1 MLHSRKKDKESDE
14 ANRATTSNAH
24 NYVPNFND
32 LEDSEL
38 DEIIKKILMDNIK
51 QKNVEETMQA
61 LDRRMKIHLCQ
72 QQYRLQRD
80 DCGKQEGP
88 SFYCERM
95 KKALESKDDFK
106 ELLQSLGVILST
118 QNYPWVEEFG
128 REGGFQLLVSMMSK
142 LLVKIERLKSET
154 DLGTTAAYDYVFCLN
169 KILEISRACLNC
181 DVGIH
186 FLLRPNSRLC
196 SKMIEALYVAIDL
209 KSERSHNIPSDV
221 VKPEKP
227 HNLPICDQLIVSI
240 LTLLAVISFMGK
252 DDGFGQSEISGNSLL
267 IKDMTTVAE
276 KKNFNSRFACIVRC
290 LHFKDKQITY
300 KALVFIN
307 TLLSCID
314 DNDWS
319 VRMLWRNE
327 LMSAGLKPLLP
338 SIRKIAEKENET
350 IGLAFTSF
358 ENELKAD
365 YDELLNR
372 FENLKGDVSD
382 VSDCTNMLIASCKNT
397 DCEFILQEIFL
408 RLLLVNDRKYKRE
421 VYLKM
426 FLLCVSEIA
435 FGDMGY
441 GPNSKQFNFSIPIDD
456 TLEKIE
462 NQSNEQ
468 LNKRLESAI
477 QDKQEAFSVQLQY
490 YKKIQEYQ
498 EETCMLRKY
507 LKNKGDAE
515 NVVLPPE
522 TVFNLPAPSELT
534 LSELERF
541 PKPKSVQPSNSSSM
555 PPPPPPPP
563 PLPPNLLKK
572 GGGGPGPPAPP
583 PPPPN
588 LLAKFGKNAPGGG
601 PPPPPTQLLHNVVEI
616 PEYLRKKKEK
626 IAEIPMRKIPWN
638 AAIIKPTNLNKES
651 LWAQIDED
659 EIATDDVFDFLKMKY
674 SATNKSSTTLTNDT
688 TKKHSK
694 MKIPL
699 IIQDQKQ
706 LQTLAILQGSCK
718 LSFKEWYNALMELNE
733 TVLHSEL
740 VGQLRNAL
748 PSTDILNRLKDCSE
762 AEMQNMPE
770 GEQFIATLSKIK
782 HLPIRLE
789 AIQLWLSWSDQF
801 SELKSGVTTISEA
814 CEEIIKSH
822 GLKNFINLVLLAGNF
837 MGRVKSSGA
846 TFAFELGALNKLVD
860 TKDCENSETLLHGL
874 IFYFIK
880 NLMETCKIDYLDL
893 EKSMNLLKNSVKK
906 ISTHL
911 VTYQKQIAND
921 CFQSKISIFVETA
934 QKDLFVIDSLWE
946 HMTLKWKSL
955 VTYLCFDPKK
965 YPMERLFGD
974 LNNFVCQ
981 YQNAWTQVSKSLYKK
996 SEGGRKEAS
1005 SKIDKRR
1012 KPLHQIQ
1019 PEMANEVAKKAR
1031 ERMKSNLN
1039 QSMDGGGGGGVIDRI
1054 EQMLVEGK
1062 YRPDLPEGA
1071 QRRYRV
1077 RRKGQPTVQ
1086 KNLDPPPSNK
1096 PLEQQQQPT
1105 NNNKPLDP
1113 PPKSLDQHKSLPHTP
1128 KSPYVTDA
1136 VKAPS
1141 AVELLQRLRGLDP

>member
-80 DCGKQEGP
+80 DCGKQEVW
-88 SFYCERM
+88 SLFYCERM

-154 DLGTTAAYDYVFCLN
+154 DLGTTAADDYVFCLN

-221 VKPEKP
+221 IKPEKP

-408 RLLLVNDRKYKRE
+408 RLLLK
-421 VYLKM
+421 
-426 FLLCVSEIA
+426 IA

-498 EETCMLRKY
+498 EETSMLRKY
-507 LKNKGDAE
+507 LKNKGDAG
-515 NVVLPPE
+515 NAVLPPE

-572 GGGGPGPPAPP
+572 GVLG
-583 PPPPN
+583 
-588 LLAKFGKNAPGGG
+588 
-601 PPPPPTQLLHNVVEI
+601 VV
-616 PEYLRKKKEK
+616 LGHQHR
-626 IAEIPMRKIPWN
+626 RHHH
-638 AAIIKPTNLNKES
+638 
-651 LWAQIDED
+651 QI
-659 EIATDDVFDFLKMKY
+659 Y
-674 SATNKSSTTLTNDT
+674 
-688 TKKHSK
+688 
-694 MKIPL
+694 
-699 IIQDQKQ
+699 
-706 LQTLAILQGSCK
+706 C
-718 LSFKEWYNALMELNE
+718 
-733 TVLHSEL
+733 
-740 VGQLRNAL
+740 
-748 PSTDILNRLKDCSE
+748 
-762 AEMQNMPE
+762 QN
-770 GEQFIATLSKIK
+770 
-782 HLPIRLE
+782 
-789 AIQLWLSWSDQF
+789 
-801 SELKSGVTTISEA
+801 
-814 CEEIIKSH
+814 
-822 GLKNFINLVLLAGNF
+822 
-837 MGRVKSSGA
+837 
-846 TFAFELGALNKLVD
+846 
-860 TKDCENSETLLHGL
+860 
-874 IFYFIK
+874 
-880 NLMETCKIDYLDL
+880 L
-893 EKSMNLLKNSVKK
+893 EKLLLVVV
-906 ISTHL
+906 HL
-911 VTYQKQIAND
+911 HRQ
-921 CFQSKISIFVETA
+921 
-934 QKDLFVIDSLWE
+934 
-946 HMTLKWKSL
+946 H
-955 VTYLCFDPKK
+955 
-965 YPMERLFGD
+965 
-974 LNNFVCQ
+974 NFC
-981 YQNAWTQVSKSLYKK
+981 
-996 SEGGRKEAS
+996 
-1005 SKIDKRR
+1005 I
-1012 KPLHQIQ
+1012 
-1019 PEMANEVAKKAR
+1019 M
-1031 ERMKSNLN
+1031 
-1039 QSMDGGGGGGVIDRI
+1039 
-1054 EQMLVEGK
+1054 
-1062 YRPDLPEGA
+1062 
-1071 QRRYRV
+1071 
-1077 RRKGQPTVQ
+1077 
-1086 KNLDPPPSNK
+1086 
-1096 PLEQQQQPT
+1096 
-1105 NNNKPLDP
+1105 
-1113 PPKSLDQHKSLPHTP
+1113 
-1128 KSPYVTDA
+1128 
-1136 VKAPS
+1136 
-1141 AVELLQRLRGLDP
+1141 

>member
-80 DCGKQEGP
+80 DFGKQEGP

-154 DLGTTAAYDYVFCLN
+154 DLGTTAADDYVFCLN

-209 KSERSHNIPSDV
+209 KSERSHNIPSD

-498 EETCMLRKY
+498 EETSMLRKY
-507 LKNKGDAE
+507 LKNKGDAG

-572 GGGGPGPPAPP
+572 GGGGAGGPGPPAPP

-588 LLAKFGKNAPGGG
+588 LLSKFGKTAPGGG

-674 SATNKSSTTLTNDT
+674 SATNKSSTTLANDT

-801 SELKSGVTTISEA
+801 SELKCGVTTIAEA

-846 TFAFELGALNKLVD
+846 AFAFELGALNKLVD

-874 IFYFIK
+874 IFLFHK
-880 NLMETCKIDYLDL
+880 KFDGKFDKFVVDDFHHVSKACKIDYLDL

-1086 KNLDPPPSNK
+1086 VFFCKFFFNIFGTRGG
-1096 PLEQQQQPT
+1096 E
-1105 NNNKPLDP
+1105 
-1113 PPKSLDQHKSLPHTP
+1113 
-1128 KSPYVTDA
+1128 
-1136 VKAPS
+1136 
-1141 AVELLQRLRGLDP
+1141 ELKG

>member
-1 MLHSRKKDKESDE
+1 MLHSRKRDKESDE
-14 ANRATTSNAH
+14 ARATTSNAL
-24 NYVPNFND
+24 NYVPNYND
-32 LEDSEL
+32 MEDSEL
-38 DEIIKKILMDNIK
+38 DDLIKKILMDNIK
-51 QKNVEETMQA
+51 QKNVDEVMQTF
-61 LDRRMKIHLCQ
+61 DRRMKIQVCQ
-72 QQYRLQRD
+72 QQYRLQQD
-80 DCGKQEGP
+80 DSGKQERP
-88 SFYCERM
+88 SYYCERM

-106 ELLQSLGVILST
+106 ELLQSLGVILRA
-118 QNYPWVEEFG
+118 QNFPWIEEFG

-142 LLVKIERLKSET
+142 LLSKIERLKSES
-154 DLGTTAAYDYVFCLN
+154 DMGTTADDYVFCLN
-169 KILEISRACLNC
+169 EILKITRACLNC
-181 DVGIH
+181 DPGIH

-196 SKMIEALYVAIDL
+196 SKMVEALYVAIDL
-209 KSERSHNIPSDV
+209 KSERSQNV
-221 VKPEKP
+221 AGY
-227 HNLPICDQLIVSI
+227 DQLIVSI

-252 DDGFGQSEISGNSLL
+252 DNGFGQSEISGNSLL
-267 IKDMTTVAE
+267 IRDMTTVAE

-290 LHFKDKQITY
+290 LHFKDMQITY

-338 SIRKIAEKENET
+338 SIRRIAEKDET
-350 IGLAFTSF
+350 ISLAFNSF

-441 GPNSKQFNFSIPIDD
+441 GPNSKQINFSIPIDD

-468 LNKRLESAI
+468 LKKRLESAI

-498 EETCMLRKY
+498 EETNLLRQH
-507 LKNKGDAE
+507 LKSKTE
-515 NVVLPPE
+515 NTILPPE
-522 TVFNLPAPSELT
+522 TVFNLPAPSELS
-534 LSELERF
+534 LSELERI
-541 PKPKSVQPSNSSSM
+541 PKPKTVQTNSSM

-563 PLPPNLLKK
+563 PISLLNRGK
-572 GGGGPGPPAPP
+572 GGGPPGPP
-583 PPPPN
+583 PPPPPPF
-588 LLAKFGKNAPGGG
+588 LLSKSGKTAGGGGG
-601 PPPPPTQLLHNVVEI
+601 PPPPPTQLLHNNVIEI

-674 SATNKSSTTLTNDT
+674 SATNKSNTALISDT
-688 TKKHSK
+688 TKKHAK

-718 LSFKEWYNALMELNE
+718 LSFREWYNALMELNE
-733 TVLHSEL
+733 AVLHSEL
-740 VGQLRNAL
+740 IGQLRNAL
-748 PSTDILNRLKDCSE
+748 PSADILDRLKDCSE
-762 AEMQNMPE
+762 SEMQNMPE

-801 SELKSGVTTISEA
+801 SELKSGVTTIAEA

-837 MGRVKSSGA
+837 MGRVKNSGA

-874 IFYFIK
+874 VFLFHK
-880 NLMETCKIDYLDL
+880 KFDGKFDKFVVDDFHHVSKACKIDYLDL

-911 VTYQKQIAND
+911 INYQKQIAND
-921 CFQSKISIFVETA
+921 CFQAKISIFVETA
-934 QKDLFVIDSLWE
+934 QKDLFLIDSLWE

-974 LNNFVCQ
+974 LNNFMCQ
-981 YQNAWTQVSKSLYKK
+981 YQNAWTQVSKSLHKK
-996 SEGGRKEAS
+996 SEGRKET

-1031 ERMKSNLN
+1031 EKMKNN
-1039 QSMDGGGGGGVIDRI
+1039 QQNIDDSMGGGVIDRI

-1071 QRRYRV
+1071 KRRYRV

-1086 KNLDPPPSNK
+1086 KNLDPPK
-1096 PLEQQQQPT
+1096 PLEQPR
-1105 NNNKPLDP
+1105 PLMD
-1113 PPKSLDQHKSLPHTP
+1113 PPKSLDQHKSSNTP
-1128 KSPYVTDA
+1128 KSPHVVDA
-1136 VKAPS
+1136 LKAPS
-1141 AVELLQRLRGLDP
+1141 AIELLQRLRGLDP